1 MGYRIIEY
9 CGEKYKLTPKWYKQ
23 YLSALELMKK
33 AKETNKAELNISEL
47 VDIREVKI
55 DKSKPQLIRIIS
67 YINQVKNPYCFR
79 VGNSKVRVSYANK
92 DETLN
97 DSFVAMLSH
106 L

>member
-1 MGYRIIEY
+1 MIDKLLPIGSVVSLNEATRKLMII
-9 CGEKYKLTPKWYKQ
+9 G
-23 YLSALELMKK
+23 LSVKV
-33 AKETNKAELNISEL
+33 KETNTDELDISEL

-55 DKSKPQLIRIIS
+55 DRSKPQLIRIIS

-79 VGNSKVRVSYANK
+79 VGNSKVRVFYANK
-92 DETLN
+92 DESLN